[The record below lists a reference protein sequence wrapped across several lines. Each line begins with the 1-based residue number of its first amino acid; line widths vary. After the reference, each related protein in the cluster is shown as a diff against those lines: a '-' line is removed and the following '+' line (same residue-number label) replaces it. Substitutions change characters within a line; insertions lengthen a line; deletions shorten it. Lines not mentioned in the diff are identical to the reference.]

1 MSQPE
6 KPSVFLPH
14 GGYRKLR
21 SYKVAEAVYDATVVF
36 CRRFYAQDRRMADQ
50 MVQAARSGVR
60 NISEGSGAAATSRKS
75 EMLLTNVARASLS
88 DELLQDYESFLRQN
102 GLRVWPKD
110 SREALAMRARLAKDH
125 APDLPPAPGGGVR
138 LRGLAGLSEFVE
150 RAAPEL
156 AANAMLCA
164 VNQAA
169 YLLKRQL
176 ESQGE
181 TFMESGGFTEKLY
194 GARKQGRKSD
204 RSDTSDPSDKSDG
217 PACPIC
223 GKPMLER
230 IARKGPKANQLFW
243 GCSGYPDCKGTLPAG
258 ASDHPAFNKGKP
270 WVNHLKLEA

>member
-1 MSQPE
+1 MNEPAG
-6 KPSVFLPH
+6 PFLPH

-21 SYKVAEAVYDATVVF
+21 SYKVAESVYDATVIF
-36 CRRFYAQDRRMADQ
+36 CRRFFAHDRRMSDQ

-75 EMLLTNVARASLS
+75 EMKLTNVARASLS
-88 DELLQDYESFLRQN
+88 DELLRDYASFLTQN

-125 APDLPPAPGGGVR
+125 APGLPPAPAGQVR
-138 LRGLAGLSEFVE
+138 LQGLAGLSDFVG

-176 ESQGE
+176 ESQGR
-181 TFMESGGFTEKLY
+181 TFLEEGGFTEKLY
-194 GARKQGRKSD
+194 AGRSQRRNLEKAA
-204 RSDTSDPSDKSDG
+204 
-217 PACPIC
+217 PACPVC
-223 GKPMLER
+223 GRPMAQR
-230 IARKGPKANQLFW
+230 TARKGAKAGQRFW
-243 GCSGYPDCKGTLPAG
+243 GCSGYPECKGTLP
-258 ASDHPAFNKGKP
+258 
-270 WVNHLKLEA
+270 VV